1 MGKCPANFFRR
12 DFGKNLS
19 SKKKSLKFRSMAV
32 NSSLQFKK
40 IVVPIDFSKI
50 SQKALNQ
57 AVAFAK
63 QSKATLVLIHVV
75 TFSIAASVEQFSV
88 IDWYQRLI
96 KDAKKNLEKLKQGLD
111 SSISAEIIV
120 ETGVPFDVICKIAKK
135 KKADLI
141 VVTTHGYS
149 GLKHAILG
157 STAERVIRH
166 ASCPVLVIR

>member
-1 MGKCPANFFRR
+1 
-12 DFGKNLS
+12 
-19 SKKKSLKFRSMAV
+19 MAA

-40 IVVPIDFSKI
+40 ILVPIDFSKT

-57 AVAFAK
+57 AVALAK

-75 TFSIAASVEQFSV
+75 TFSVAASVEQFSV
-88 IDWYQRLI
+88 IDWYQSLI
-96 KDAKKNLEKLKQGLD
+96 KDAKKNLEKLKKSL
-111 SSISAEIIV
+111 SLSVETVV

-141 VVTTHGYS
+141 VITTHGYS

-166 ASCPVLVIR
+166 ANCPVLVIR